1 MKNIVIVLIISFC
14 FSAYN
19 VGDKINDNHLNQQFD
34 LCYPSSN
41 LSNNSFSLS
50 DFDGNSNG
58 GNYHV
63 LVIDMS
69 ATWCGPCQS
78 LIPLFDELEQ
88 NYTNN
93 DYVKLFVALSDL
105 NQPYSCTQWGNLGSS
120 GIPSIIDDTGY
131 PLFNMFNT
139 GGSFPSLVMIDHEM
153 RVHYKEAGY
162 YNTFV
167 NDASI
172 IIDEIRLEISGLTKI
187 HKKPIL
193 FKNVVNSM

>member
-1 MKNIVIVLIISFC
+1 MKIILTVLTISFC

-41 LSNNSFSLS
+41 LSSNSFSLS
-50 DFDGNSNG
+50 DFDGNLNG

-88 NYTNN
+88 NYSNN

-120 GIPSIIDDTGY
+120 GSTTHFFDNCGLHNTPPTGQTPS
-131 PLFNMFNT
+131 
-139 GGSFPSLVMIDHEM
+139 
-153 RVHYKEAGY
+153 
-162 YNTFV
+162 
-167 NDASI
+167 
-172 IIDEIRLEISGLTKI
+172 
-187 HKKPIL
+187 
-193 FKNVVNSM
+193 

>member
-1 MKNIVIVLIISFC
+1 MKNILIVLITSFC

-41 LSNNSFSLS
+41 SSSNSFSLS

-93 DYVKLFVALSDL
+93 DYVKLFDKST
-105 NQPYSCTQWGNLGSS
+105 S
-120 GIPSIIDDTGY
+120 
-131 PLFNMFNT
+131 
-139 GGSFPSLVMIDHEM
+139 
-153 RVHYKEAGY
+153 
-162 YNTFV
+162 
-167 NDASI
+167 
-172 IIDEIRLEISGLTKI
+172 
-187 HKKPIL
+187 
-193 FKNVVNSM
+193 